1 MKNRLYH
8 MGIRGRGSRCNLAN
22 ANETRNW
29 RIYADFAQVLV
40 AGARRIYHDEDY
52 PKNRERDFMS
62 RITVY
67 NDISI
72 GL

>member
-1 MKNRLYH
+1 
-8 MGIRGRGSRCNLAN
+8 LAN